1 MWTVKS
7 LPKHWKNILE
17 NKLLMLE
24 KFKKEKSTSETR
36 TLVSLNLIIDNDM
49 PDIK

>member
-1 MWTVKS
+1 
-7 LPKHWKNILE
+7 
-17 NKLLMLE
+17 MLE